1 MCARFVNLQ
10 IQTFIPRLT
19 MKNYKITVETFDGLR
34 THWYEKSK
42 AKKATDIICNR
53 VYQQLCG
60 LNIKEISVDLS
71 V

>member
-1 MCARFVNLQ
+1 M
-10 IQTFIPRLT
+10 

-34 THWYEKSK
+34 TIWYEKSK

-60 LNIKEISVDLS
+60 LNIKEIDVTLS